1 MSDGAPRERYGSA
14 FDGHPRQPA
23 QLPAP
28 VQLRRPPR
36 PNPKNV
42 KEREIPAI
50 RKAEGF
56 ESLTLQ
62 GDLATRRGEAPRCR
76 LALAVVYMPG
86 AQLLGL
92 CLLSVFEIVVGLHE
106 KKPSALPIAD
116 RTCLL

>member
-1 MSDGAPRERYGSA
+1 
-14 FDGHPRQPA
+14 
-23 QLPAP
+23 

-42 KEREIPAI
+42 REKDIPAI

-56 ESLTLQ
+56 ESLTYRAIWLH
-62 GDLATRRGEAPRCR
+62 AAAKRRDAAEP
-76 LALAVVYMPG
+76 LAVVYMPG

-92 CLLSVFEIVVGLHE
+92 CLLSVLEIVVGLHE